1 MASETAR
8 TAGIHLFHCAVLGDP
23 PPTIRWVKDGQAIE
37 GDPRFLFHYSEDGLV
52 SMVIRDVTP
61 ADSGHYQCIAEN
73 SEGIATSSSHL
84 IVKGVHDKAQTSPHV
99 SAQIMAIDD
108 SDGFH
113 EIIWR
118 SPDTATTE
126 TRLQTQPATDEVS
139 FAGGL
144 EASGTERDR
153 TYSPPPLKSSTS
165 HTLHIYDDEQCE
177 NLPSDNT
184 TPHQA
189 SVSPPSSPQTTLL
202 EELTSHLQ
210 DDSGFFDTSLSLN
223 DSHINTPSSQSQG
236 RTLHSTRRAFH
247 QANSCDLSQRLE
259 ETVTSS
265 VREVSLAG
273 SSSSG
278 THQHSREERSLL
290 FTPLAHTNSSCV
302 DNASDIVVSTQQT
315 EKHAIPR
322 NVTFQSTPNEKSLS
336 NSTRGCSRSAYQD
349 SRREDKSSKSCSED
363 LSTASEQ
370 SNKEVYNGAE
380 CSTTWVDY
388 LESHSETSPD
398 PGHDLQVEGP
408 AVRDNEVSDRH
419 SSEDDTQDMGD
430 TYHRASQRAST
441 VPAELLRP
449 ITLEQTENSRR
460 SEIVSQEAVEGLSS
474 EMPTSILAAAISDQ
488 LNLLP
493 LSTVEVV
500 ESSEGDEAETN
511 RYRMCGR
518 ELARQAVR
526 DGVFDM
532 SNVVRTML
540 EDGAVQLRAT
550 MQMPQFVECP
560 SDVTVPTFG
569 TIILTCVVRGNP
581 EPKVTWATGKK
592 RSELKAGERVFE
604 TRQGDVHRLEI
615 RSASP
620 SDTGTYIC
628 TASNSEGH
636 VVATVT
642 VTVEGKI

>member
-1 MASETAR
+1 MFTSACLSLR
-8 TAGIHLFHCAVLGDP
+8 FFFLCLSWLFVCVYFFLYISVSFSPYLLSTSTTFVLLLPLIFIFISPHFFFFFLRLLLLVFHVSNECTLCCNYAVLVLKN
-23 PPTIRWVKDGQAIE
+23 IQVE
-37 GDPRFLFHYSEDGLV
+37 LLLYSFL
-52 SMVIRDVTP
+52 
-61 ADSGHYQCIAEN
+61 SGIP
-73 SEGIATSSSHL
+73 
-84 IVKGVHDKAQTSPHV
+84 GVYDKAQTSPHV

-315 EKHAIPR
+315 EKHANPR

-419 SSEDDTQDMGD
+419 SSEDDTQDMGGNKFD
-430 TYHRASQRAST
+430 LL
-441 VPAELLRP
+441 ELF
-449 ITLEQTENSRR
+449 
-460 SEIVSQEAVEGLSS
+460 
-474 EMPTSILAAAISDQ
+474 
-488 LNLLP
+488 NLLN
-493 LSTVEVV
+493 S
-500 ESSEGDEAETN
+500 
-511 RYRMCGR
+511 
-518 ELARQAVR
+518 
-526 DGVFDM
+526 
-532 SNVVRTML
+532 
-540 EDGAVQLRAT
+540 
-550 MQMPQFVECP
+550 
-560 SDVTVPTFG
+560 
-569 TIILTCVVRGNP
+569 LT
-581 EPKVTWATGKK
+581 
-592 RSELKAGERVFE
+592 
-604 TRQGDVHRLEI
+604 
-615 RSASP
+615 
-620 SDTGTYIC
+620 
-628 TASNSEGH
+628 
-636 VVATVT
+636 
-642 VTVEGKI
+642 